1 MKEAFLHYLW
11 RFQKFSK
18 NNLTTTDL
26 RRIAVLDPGTPNS
39 GAGPDFFSAQIYSEE
54 LHWNGAVELH
64 VLSSDWFRHGH
75 QKDSNY
81 DGVILHVVWENDSD
95 VCYPNGNSIPTIQLR
110 DFVSAEEL
118 ELYKKTFLKKPL
130 FVPCEKFMD
139 QFLTANWLD
148 WQERLLVER
157 MEYRFDSIY
166 TLLKDTKNDW
176 EAVLFILLAKG
187 FGLNQ
192 NGANF
197 FSMAKQILFSVIR
210 HLNGKPENIEALL
223 MGQLG
228 LLEGIAKDSYHS
240 DLQKTHSYLQVKYKL
255 PVPSIDK
262 VHFAR
267 LRPANFPTVR
277 IAQFAQL
284 YAANTSLFQKLIE
297 QKNIATSF
305 EIFSVKAGNY
315 WDTHFN
321 FAIVGK
327 KSPKRITQS
336 FFNLMLINTIIPFRF
351 AYANYL
357 GKTGEED
364 LFEWFAKVPREQN
377 SVLKNFTD
385 HGVPHLNAGASQA
398 LLHLYKEYC
407 QKKSCL
413 SCRVGFHLMKSN

>member
-54 LHWNGAVELH
+54 LHWIGAVELH

-75 QKDSNY
+75 QEDSNY

-197 FSMAKQILFSVIR
+197 FSMAKQIPFSVIR

-228 LLEGIAKDSYHS
+228 LLE
-240 DLQKTHSYLQVKYKL
+240 
-255 PVPSIDK
+255 
-262 VHFAR
+262 
-267 LRPANFPTVR
+267 
-277 IAQFAQL
+277 
-284 YAANTSLFQKLIE
+284 
-297 QKNIATSF
+297 
-305 EIFSVKAGNY
+305 
-315 WDTHFN
+315 
-321 FAIVGK
+321 
-327 KSPKRITQS
+327 
-336 FFNLMLINTIIPFRF
+336 
-351 AYANYL
+351 
-357 GKTGEED
+357 
-364 LFEWFAKVPREQN
+364 
-377 SVLKNFTD
+377 
-385 HGVPHLNAGASQA
+385 
-398 LLHLYKEYC
+398 
-407 QKKSCL
+407 
-413 SCRVGFHLMKSN
+413 